1 MQIYRPYKPKHN
13 WFQWIGLI
21 CRILFGLTFM
31 FSGFVKAIDPLG
43 FSYKQQDYLEVWN
56 LALTDPN
63 EYSSKLIA
71 HHAEISAFGGMFLL
85 LVFLNFIFD
94 M

>member
-43 FSYKQQDYLEVWN
+43 FSYKQQDYLEV
-56 LALTDPN
+56 
-63 EYSSKLIA
+63 S
-71 HHAEISAFGGMFLL
+71 F
-85 LVFLNFIFD
+85 
-94 M
+94 